1 MQNAVVIGATD
12 LQRMIAE
19 AVREG
24 VQQALPSEPIQT
36 QEVLIAETELR
47 QITGLTHPTINRLR
61 QQGKLPFLRVGKS
74 IRYRMSEVT
83 AAMEKQAFRRAGR
96 GK

>member
-1 MQNAVVIGATD
+1 MQNAIVIEAVD
-12 LQRMIAE
+12 LRKMIAE
-19 AVREG
+19 AVRDG
-24 VQQALPSEPIQT
+24 VQQALPSEPIQK
-36 QEVLIAETELR
+36 QEILITEAEL
-47 QITGLTHPTINRLR
+47 QQVTGLSHPTIFRLR

-83 AAMEKQAFRRAGR
+83 AAMETQSFRRVGR